1 MKTENKKTE
10 NKMNKEIIKK
20 IEENIEYLK
29 NNTPIE
35 KWEKLQIPGQL
46 FSLRMLKKELELEQK
61 ELELGLLKFIIK
73 EIKGI
78 GECTDIGMYH

>member
-73 EIKGI
+73 EIKRI